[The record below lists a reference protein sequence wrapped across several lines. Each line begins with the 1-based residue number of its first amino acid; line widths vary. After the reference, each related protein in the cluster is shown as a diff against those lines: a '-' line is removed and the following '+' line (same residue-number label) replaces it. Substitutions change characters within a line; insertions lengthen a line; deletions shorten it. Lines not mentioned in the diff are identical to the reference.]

1 MGGGFG
7 GILRKMA
14 EPEPQSQCARA
25 QQQFL
30 EAQAEPELV

>member
-14 EPEPQSQCARA
+14 EPEWQSQCARA
-25 QQQFL
+25 QRQL
-30 EAQAEPELV
+30 REAQAESELA